1 MEKKPLHGA
10 VAGSNKSVGSRKSAS
25 ADHRPSGKNA
35 SYARVSKDS
44 GGGATHKNALRPPK
58 H

>member
-1 MEKKPLHGA
+1 MGKIPLHGP
-10 VAGSNKSVGSRKSAS
+10 VVGSNKSAGPRKSAS

-35 SYARVSKDS
+35 SYARDSKDA
-44 GGGATHKNALRPPK
+44 GARSTHKNALRPPK